1 LPERDAEPASHEG
14 KRTAHSVPNNGGP
27 SATEHPGGESQSTPE
42 ERRTGAGSEDDRPR
56 DADSLV
62 VNLVKPL
69 GKPIDYVA
77 TKDKMLTVIA
87 TKIKTVA
94 DVERFSIENRATIN
108 NWIQVGKN
116 NQQIGDL
123 WRDVKYYLVQRE
135 NQLRSGEA

>member
-1 LPERDAEPASHEG
+1 M
-14 KRTAHSVPNNGGP
+14 
-27 SATEHPGGESQSTPE
+27 
-42 ERRTGAGSEDDRPR
+42 
-56 DADSLV
+56 
-62 VNLVKPL
+62 VKPP

-94 DVERFSIENRATIN
+94 DVERFRIENHATIN

-123 WRDVKYYLVQRE
+123 WRDVQYYLNQRE
-135 NQLRSGEA
+135 GQLRSGEA